1 MAIEKIKILGAVLE
15 LPAKQHC
22 QFSPFGPLFEVNE
35 LDWQCYL
42 AVSSKTVPRILILS
56 IAIGADYS
64 FDIKSSSNILPAYS
78 FDIASM
84 VHKG

>member
-1 MAIEKIKILGAVLE
+1 MEKSSIESAPMAIEKIKILGAVLE

-22 QFSPFGPLFEVNE
+22 QFSPFGPIFEVNG

-42 AVSSKTVPRILILS
+42 AGSSKTAPRILIFS

-64 FDIKSSSNILPAYS
+64 YEVKNSEI
-78 FDIASM
+78 
-84 VHKG
+84 